1 MKVLAITLLSLIYAG
16 LILFWLKTSS
26 DPLLIILFFIFL
38 PPILYF
44 FNFIVPPLLKSY
56 LIKVIGK
63 KKFAA
68 VSSFIHILNIM
79 GTVLL
84 IFNLFKYLIQYLIK
98 TFQH

>member
-63 KKFAA
+63 KKFEA
-68 VSSFIHILNIM
+68 VSSFMDILNIM
-79 GTVLL
+79 WLAVL
-84 IFNLFKYLIQYLIK
+84 IFNLFHDLIRYLIK
-98 TFQH
+98 VFQR